1 MTSTCRML
9 GPPFCLAIAATLPL
23 IHWIESHRAWP
34 GTSLVEARV
43 IMHRSQTPPTTRKAN
58 DLPAWQG
65 SALTL
70 RELLIVS
77 GLCLTLVTACF
88 AAERAADDRGR
99 RPNVLVIVTDDQ
111 RADAMGC
118 AGNPHI
124 RTPNMDAL
132 AGTGMRFLNAFVTT
146 SICSPSRAAL
156 LTGRYGSANGVGGL
170 ANPTLKPGEKTWPQ
184 VLKTAGYRTALV
196 GKWHL
201 KNPPESVGFDNVT
214 SFESNGPYYGRQ
226 VIELGQQKQ
235 VDGFID
241 DYVADQ
247 AVRFLR
253 DAVAAETPFALL
265 VCTQS
270 PHLDPDFRW
279 PARPDTRRTYETVA
293 PALPVSWEDD
303 LAGKPAYLKQSRHR
317 TRAVDDYGYD
327 RKEKVLTHIRDYY
340 AAITDMDAAVGRIV
354 KAIDELGERSRT
366 YIVFTSDN
374 GWFLGE
380 HRFTSKVLA
389 YEESI
394 RVPLMIAGPGVRPGT
409 DTRLVLNIDI
419 APTLLDLA
427 AVPKPDGLHG
437 RSLATVIREG
447 APGRD
452 SPWRKSMFYEAT
464 EPELGSWPLVALRTD
479 RHKYILTYGHPSQ
492 PPQPAF
498 EELYDLAADPAEL
511 KNLAPDPRHTPILQ
525 DMRTE
530 LVRSRAAIREVDAV
544 NRLLRIDA
552 DFPGGNIIVDR
563 LDGDRVFLRQDLR
576 DTPRWWFYWCFRVR
590 GAGGR
595 SLTFEFTDGNPIG
608 RVGPACSKDGGRTWS
623 WLGAEAVVGASFTF
637 NFPEKADD
645 VRFAFTIPYQASDLQ
660 AFLEPLRG
668 DPCLNVGSLCR
679 TQKGRDVEVLHA
691 GRIDGKAE
699 HRVLVTAR
707 HHACESMASFV
718 LEGLVLAVV
727 KDEEQQWL
735 REHVEFMVV
744 PFVDKDG
751 VEQGDQGKLR
761 APHDP
766 NRDYDGTSI
775 YPSVAALRDRVPA
788 WADGRLKIALDLH
801 CPYIRGRRDET
812 IFFVGQ
818 SDERIWQNTERLAGL
833 LESLPVV
840 GLPYHTK
847 DNLPFG
853 QEWNT
858 RARLGEGRSMA
869 GWAAQIPGIDLA
881 CTIEVPY
888 AVASASTVT
897 PDSARE
903 FGRNLCR
910 AIRLFLKRE

>member
-1 MTSTCRML
+1 
-9 GPPFCLAIAATLPL
+9 
-23 IHWIESHRAWP
+23 
-34 GTSLVEARV
+34 
-43 IMHRSQTPPTTRKAN
+43 MHRSQTPPTTRKA
-58 DLPAWQG
+58 DRLSAYQG
-65 SALTL
+65 AALTL
-70 RELLIVS
+70 IELLIVS
-77 GLCLTLVTACF
+77 GLFLTLVTACL
-88 AAERAADDRGR
+88 AAERAAAGR
-99 RPNVLVIVTDDQ
+99 VERPNFVVILTDDQ

-124 RTPNMDAL
+124 RTPNIDAL
-132 AGTGMRFLNAFVTT
+132 AGSGMRFSNAFVTT

-170 ANPTLKPGEKTWPQ
+170 ADAALKPGEKTWPQ
-184 VLKTAGYRTALV
+184 VLKAAGYRTALV

-201 KNPPESVGFDNVT
+201 KNPPESVGFDHVT
-214 SFESNGPYYGRQ
+214 SFESNGPYYGRL
-226 VIELGQQKQ
+226 VIELGQQRQ

-253 DAVAAETPFALL
+253 DAATGDVPFALL

-279 PARPDTRRTYETVA
+279 PARPDTLRSYETVA
-293 PALPVSWEDD
+293 PPLPASWEDD

-317 TRAVDDYGYD
+317 VKAIEDYGYD
-327 RKEKVLTHIRDYY
+327 RKDKVLGHIRDYY
-340 AAITDMDAAVGRIV
+340 AAISDMDAAVGRIL
-354 KAIDELGERSRT
+354 KAIDELGQRNRT
-366 YIVFTSDN
+366 YVVFTSDN

-380 HRFTSKVLA
+380 HRFTSKVPA

-394 RVPLMIAGPGVRPGT
+394 RVPLIVVGPGVRPGT
-409 DTRLVLNIDI
+409 DRRLVLNIDI

-427 AVPKPDGLHG
+427 AVPRPDGLHG
-437 RSLATVIREG
+437 HSLATVIKDDV
-447 APGRD
+447 PGRD
-452 SPWRKSMFYEAT
+452 SPWRKSIFYEAM
-464 EPELGSWPLVALRTD
+464 EPELGSWPMVALRTD
-479 RHKYILTYGHPSQ
+479 RHKYILTHGHPSQ

-498 EELYDLAADPAEL
+498 EELYDLATDPGEL
-511 KNLAPDPRHTPILQ
+511 KNLAPDPRRTPALQ
-525 DMRTE
+525 EMRTE
-530 LVRSRAAIREVDAV
+530 LVRSRVAIREVDAV

-563 LDGDRVFLRQDLR
+563 MNGDRVLLRQDLR

-608 RVGPACSKDGGRTWS
+608 RLGPACSKDGGRTWS
-623 WLGAEAVVGASFTF
+623 WLGAEAVDGASFSF
-637 NFPEKADD
+637 RFPETADE
-645 VRFAFTIPYQASDLQ
+645 VRFAFTTPYQASDLQ
-660 AFLEPLRG
+660 TFVDALQS
-668 DPCLNVGSLCR
+668 DPSLKVSSLCR
-679 TQKGRDVEVLHA
+679 TRKGRDVEVLHA
-691 GRIDGKAE
+691 GRLDGKAE

-718 LEGLVLAVV
+718 LEGLVRAVV
-727 KDEEQQWL
+727 RDKEQQWL

-761 APHDP
+761 APRDP

-775 YPSVAALRDRVPA
+775 YPSVAALRDRVPG

-801 CPYIRGRRDET
+801 CPYIRGGRNEKV
-812 IFFVGQ
+812 FFVGQ
-818 SDERIWQNTERLAGL
+818 PEDRISQNTQRLAGL
-833 LESLPVV
+833 LESLPVA

-853 QEWNT
+853 QEWNN
-858 RARLGEGRSMA
+858 RAKLGEGRSMA
-869 GWAAQIPGIDLA
+869 DWAAQLPGIEVA

-888 AVASASTVT
+888 AIASGTTVT
-897 PDSARE
+897 PESARE
-903 FGRNLCR
+903 FGGNLCH
-910 AIRLFLKRE
+910 AIRLFLSKERD